1 MKEILRKLK
10 SRKLWAAVAAFAGAL
25 LLALFGGDGDYA
37 PWQSE
42 LLQKGIAALCIYI
55 GGESA
60 VDIAALF
67 KGASPGSPSP
77 GDGKD

>member
-1 MKEILRKLK
+1 MRSISQKLK
-10 SRKLWAAVAAFAGAL
+10 SRKLWAAAAAFLGAL
-25 LLALFGGDGDYA
+25 LLSLFGSKDPA
-37 PWQSE
+37 AAE

-67 KGASPGSPSP
+67 KNNSFGE
-77 GDGKD
+77 K